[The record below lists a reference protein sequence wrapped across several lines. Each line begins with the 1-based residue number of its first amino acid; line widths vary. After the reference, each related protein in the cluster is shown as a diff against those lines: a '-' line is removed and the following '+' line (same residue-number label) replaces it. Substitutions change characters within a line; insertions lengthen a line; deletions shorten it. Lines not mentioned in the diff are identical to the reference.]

1 MIETI
6 VIVVMITALIVLACC
21 KVSGDCA
28 RAEEAEDSEEQT

>member
-6 VIVVMITALIVLACC
+6 VILVVLIALIVFACC